1 MFKNYLKIALRNLFK
16 HKVYSFI
23 SIAGLSVGIACC
35 LMILLYIQHELSFDR
50 YHNNGDRIYRLVK
63 GNNANTPEL
72 WAPALENEFPEIEY
86 SVRFMQGFSNTL
98 IISGENRFLEERG
111 LYADASVFEVFSWP
125 LLRGNPKTVLQEP
138 FTIVLSEKLAR
149 KYFSNSDPIGRVLT
163 IGGISN
169 DNDWHDYKVTGI
181 VQNVP
186 HYSHIQFDYLI
197 SFKTVIALN
206 DIGEWGTPLGWTN
219 RMAKT
224 YLLLL
229 PKVDA
234 RELEAKI
241 PTFLQKH
248 IHDEKYNYS
257 DAKLQRL
264 SSIYL
269 HSNLR
274 SEFKTSGTI
283 TYVYL
288 FAVLA
293 GFLILIAC
301 INFMNLATARYLQR
315 AREIGVRKV
324 MGAHRAHL
332 IKQFLGESI
341 MISLVALALAILL
354 LEILQPV
361 FHHLF
366 GQELDMVSVAT
377 WPVMLG
383 FIGLALIVGLLAGS
397 YPAFFLSALRPVGV
411 LQSETAGMRGAFLRK
426 GLVVFQFVIS
436 VILLVSTMVVFEQLD
451 YLQNKDLG
459 FQKEQIVV
467 MPIGHSKAI
476 RSKSNTFKNE
486 LQQHPGILRVAGSH
500 SLPGRFLNGFY
511 YLREGAA
518 QDDRVGL
525 KDISVDHDFVEMFGL
540 HIIAGRSFSADL
552 ASDSTAFVLNESAVK
567 ELGFENPEV
576 AIHKQI
582 EWLFPGLGFRGPV
595 IGVVKDFHYES
606 LHSAIPPIAMHITYF
621 GVNFISARIQ
631 PTAVGA
637 TLDFLEQTWRRY
649 EQDYPFEYYFFDENF
664 ARQYKAERRLGQTF
678 GYFSA
683 LAIFITCLGLFGL
696 ATYSAERR
704 TKEIGIRKV
713 LGATVMNVTA
723 LLSKDFIKLVLLANL
738 IAWPMAWFAM
748 NKWLQN
754 FAFRVD
760 IGWWVFALAGGLT
773 LLIALITV
781 SMQTIRAA
789 LTNPVEALRNE

>member
-1 MFKNYLKIALRNLFK
+1 VFTD
-16 HKVYSFI
+16 I
-23 SIAGLSVGIACC
+23 SQC
-35 LMILLYIQHELSFDR
+35 
-50 YHNNGDRIYRLVK
+50 
-63 GNNANTPEL
+63 
-72 WAPALENEFPEIEY
+72 
-86 SVRFMQGFSNTL
+86 
-98 IISGENRFLEERG
+98 
-111 LYADASVFEVFSWP
+111 EVFSWP

-138 FTIVLSEKLAR
+138 FTIVLSEKLAQ

-169 DNDWHDYKVTGI
+169 DNDWRDYKVTGI
-181 VQNVP
+181 MQNVP

-197 SFKTVIALN
+197 SFNTVVALN

-224 YLLLL
+224 YLLLH
-229 PKVDA
+229 PQVDA
-234 RELEAKI
+234 QELEAKI
-241 PTFLQKH
+241 PAFLHKH
-248 IHDEKYNYS
+248 IDSERYNYS

-274 SEFKTSGTI
+274 SEFKTSGNI
-283 TYVYL
+283 TNVYL
-288 FAVLA
+288 FGILA

-315 AREIGVRKV
+315 TREIGMRKV
-324 MGAHRAHL
+324 MGAHRAQL
-332 IKQFLGESI
+332 IKQFLSESI
-341 MISLVALALAILL
+341 MISLVALTLAIFL
-354 LEILQPV
+354 LEFLQPI
-361 FHHLF
+361 FHRLF
-366 GQELDMVSVAT
+366 GQELDMVSSAT

-383 FIGLALIVGLLAGS
+383 FLGLALIVGLLAGS
-397 YPAFFLSALRPVGV
+397 YPAFFLSALQPVGV
-411 LQSETAGMRGAFLRK
+411 LQSETADMRGNFLRRS
-426 GLVVFQFVIS
+426 LVVFQFATSI
-436 VILLVSTMVVFEQLD
+436 ILLASTMVVFDQLD

-467 MPIGHSKAI
+467 MPMGHSKAI
-476 RSKSNTFKNE
+476 RSKWSTFKNE
-486 LQQHPGILRVAGSH
+486 LRQHPEIVRVAGSH
-500 SLPGRFLNGFY
+500 SLPGRFLNGFS
-511 YLREGAA
+511 YLPEGAA
-518 QDDRVGL
+518 LSDRVGL
-525 KDISVDHDFVEMFGL
+525 RDISVDHDFVEMFGL
-540 HIIAGRSFSADL
+540 HVIAGRSFSADL

-567 ELGFENPEV
+567 ELGWENPET
-576 AIHKQI
+576 AIGKQL
-582 EWLFPGLGFRGPV
+582 EWLFPGVGFQGQV

-606 LHSAIPPIAMHITYF
+606 LHRAIPPIAMHITYF

-637 TLDFLEQTWRRY
+637 TLEFLEQTWRRY
-649 EQDYPFEYYFFDENF
+649 EQDYPFEYYFFDVNF
-664 ARQYKAERRLGQTF
+664 ARQYEAEQRLGQTF

-713 LGATVMNVTA
+713 LGATVANLTV
-723 LLSKDFIKLVLLANL
+723 LLSKDFVKLVLLANL
-738 IAWPMAWFAM
+738 LAWPVGWFAM

-760 IGWWVFALAGGLT
+760 IDWGVFALAGGLT

-789 LTNPVEALRNE
+789 LANPVEALKYE